1 MIIRTGLSVKEIPMN
16 KTLKNPTTLQLP
28 RHSLHSALKAQPG
41 TTVVCE
47 QGILW
52 LTKSEDIKDYVL
64 RPGEKLVIDKK
75 SNVLIEA
82 MSTARVSIVNPN

>member
-1 MIIRTGLSVKEIPMN
+1 MN
-16 KTLKNPTTLQLP
+16 KSIKETTNTLQLP
-28 RHSLHSALKAQPG
+28 RRSFHRAIKTQPG

-52 LTKSEDIKDYVL
+52 LTQSEDFKDYL
-64 RPGEKLVIDKK
+64 LKPGEQMVIEKK

-82 MSTARVSIVNPN
+82 LSAARVSIVNPN

>member
-1 MIIRTGLSVKEIPMN
+1 MN
-16 KTLKNPTTLQLP
+16 KTLSETTNTIQLP
-28 RHSLHSALKAQPG
+28 RRSFHRAMKTQPG

-52 LTKSEDIKDYVL
+52 LTKSNDYRDYFIKA
-64 RPGEKLVIDKK
+64 GEQVVIDTK

-82 MSTARVSIVNPN
+82 LSSARVSIVNPN

>member
-1 MIIRTGLSVKEIPMN
+1 MN
-16 KTLKNPTTLQLP
+16 KTMKETTNTLQLP
-28 RHSLHSALKAQPG
+28 RRSFYRAIKTQPG

-52 LTKSEDIKDYVL
+52 LTKSDDYRDYFL
-64 RPGEKLVIDKK
+64 RPGEKMVIDKK

-82 MSTARVSIVNPN
+82 LSTSRVSIVNPN

>member
-1 MIIRTGLSVKEIPMN
+1 MN
-16 KTLKNPTTLQLP
+16 KTLTETTNTIQLP
-28 RHSLHSALKAQPG
+28 RRSFHRAMKTQAG

-52 LTKSEDIKDYVL
+52 LTKSNDYRDYML
-64 RPGEKLVIDKK
+64 KAGEQMVIEAK

-82 MSTARVSIVNPN
+82 LSSARVSIVNPN

>member
-1 MIIRTGLSVKEIPMN
+1 MN
-16 KTLKNPTTLQLP
+16 KTMNEATNTIQLP
-28 RHSLHSALKAQPG
+28 RRTFHRALKTQPG

-52 LTKSEDIKDYVL
+52 LTKSNDYKDYML
-64 RPGEKLVIDKK
+64 KAGEQMVIETK

-82 MSTARVSIVNPN
+82 LSSARVSIVNPN

>member
-1 MIIRTGLSVKEIPMN
+1 MN
-16 KTLKNPTTLQLP
+16 KTMKETTNTLQLP
-28 RHSLHSALKAQPG
+28 RCSFHRALKIQPG

-52 LTKSEDIKDYVL
+52 LTKSNDHKDYML
-64 RPGEKLVIDKK
+64 KAGEQVIIDTK

-82 MSTARVSIVNPN
+82 LSTARVSIVNPN